1 MTGKLITFEGIDGC
15 GKTTLAKA
23 VYAELSNRFGL
34 TGHEAAYPA
43 PPELVEGR
51 PAGVKER
58 AARIV
63 FTKEP
68 GGTPLGQALRTIL
81 QTQKNMVCDLAEYL
95 LFAADRAQ
103 HFSQIIMPTLEQGG
117 WVLADRLA
125 DSSLAYQGY
134 GRGLAVEQICATNS
148 WAMQGKQPDLTIY
161 VRIDVETAFARIA
174 KRNEALTSFEQEKR
188 AFWQRVLAG
197 YEAIFAQRSNVL
209 AIDGK
214 LVTQSQVA
222 CVMQKLEQLQWL
234 S

>member
-1 MTGKLITFEGIDGC
+1 M
-15 GKTTLAKA
+15 
-23 VYAELSNRFGL
+23 
-34 TGHEAAYPA
+34 
-43 PPELVEGR
+43 
-51 PAGVKER
+51 KER
-58 AARIV
+58 AASLV

-103 HFSQIIMPTLEQGG
+103 HFVQTIMPTLEQGG

-134 GRGLAVEQICATNS
+134 GRGLSTEQISATNA
-148 WAMQGKQPDLTIY
+148 WAMQGREPDLTIY

-174 KRNEALTSFEQEKR
+174 KRNETLTSFEQEKR
-188 AFWQRVLAG
+188 AFWQRVIAG
-197 YEAIFAQRSNVL
+197 YEAIFAQRTNVL
-209 AIDGK
+209 VLDGN
-214 LVTQSQVA
+214 LTTQEQVA
-222 CVMQKLEQLQWL
+222 YVMKKLEQLEWL